1 MCPERA
7 AHRAA
12 RAAALLALVL
22 VLGTAHAQ
30 EEDRALSGFVAPGA
44 AASRGQPVDSTEWE
58 RRLRPPD
65 RFGPPVLRAGDA
77 ALLAA
82 ARTARWSEALQ
93 LLKAG
98 QASANAQDEAGGHPL
113 VLAARAGQDEL
124 VRDLLKRGTNT
135 DRVGEDGFT
144 ALGAAAF
151 AGQRSTVRLLV
162 RAGVD
167 VERWGA
173 TGHTALHLA
182 ALAGHVTVVGE
193 LLRLG
198 VDVELLNRQRE
209 SALDVAANAGQ
220 QDVMERLIQ
229 AGADLVRA
237 GRR

>member
-1 MCPERA
+1 MCPEHRVRRA
-7 AHRAA
+7 VY
-12 RAAALLALVL
+12 AALLLAFSTALP
-22 VLGTAHAQ
+22 TARAQ
-30 EEDRALSGFVAPGA
+30 EGDRSLSGFASPTATAPR
-44 AASRGQPVDSTEWE
+44 SEPVDAMEWE
-58 RRLRPPD
+58 RRLRPAD

-151 AGQRSTVRLLV
+151 AGRHSTVRLLV

-173 TGHTALHLA
+173 TGQTALHLA
-182 ALAGHVTVVGE
+182 ALAGHVAVVDQ

-220 QDVMERLIQ
+220 QDAMERLIQ
-229 AGADLVRA
+229 AGADLFRA